1 MSKRWIGAV
10 AAAAVLLCGCS
21 GAGQGNGQQELP
33 AFPGT
38 GWEMN
43 AQQVLDACGI
53 SRDETLVY
61 SDYDGAPAFSVADR
75 EVLGAQA
82 EVVNFSFVDLG
93 TLGGATAEDAGQ
105 EVLAQVTVVYPAGTD
120 MAAVADALDDLYPDT
135 ALEELTLYP
144 LYNPLNAD
152 GLYQKA
158 MTASDQCRLW
168 GSETVGEALGEADAA
183 AFREGWPAW
192 LPGMT
197 AADWDSFADSARLV
211 TVVCEDSDQGL
222 TLQFDG
228 YNLAVCRYLQAQQPG
243 A

>member
-33 AFPGT
+33 AFPGTGT

-82 EVVNFSFVDLG
+82 ELVNFSFVDLG
-93 TLGGATAEDAGQ
+93 VLGGATAEDAGQ

-120 MAAVADALDDLYPDT
+120 MAAVADALDDLYPPT
-135 ALEELTLYP
+135 P
-144 LYNPLNAD
+144 PWRN
-152 GLYQKA
+152 
-158 MTASDQCRLW
+158 
-168 GSETVGEALGEADAA
+168 
-183 AFREGWPAW
+183 
-192 LPGMT
+192 
-197 AADWDSFADSARLV
+197 
-211 TVVCEDSDQGL
+211 
-222 TLQFDG
+222 
-228 YNLAVCRYLQAQQPG
+228 
-243 A
+243 